1 MSHVVD
7 GWALRPWR
15 EGDDD
20 AFETIV
26 CDPGVGEFLGEI
38 EGAAP
43 VGREVLYRIGDQGLY
58 MRAAIIRA
66 DDPDHPVGLVMGGS
80 FNDGIFDLSIGLMTG
95 HRGRGAGRAVVRLV
109 NRLVHELEPDM
120 RVSGVVRREN
130 TACLQMLAGLGIPTT
145 DEDEEYFR
153 A

>member
-1 MSHVVD
+1 METID

-15 EGDDD
+15 DSDAD
-20 AFETIV
+20 AFEAIV

-38 EGAAP
+38 EGAVP
-43 VGREVLYRIGDQGLY
+43 IGHEVLYRIGDQGLY

-66 DDPDHPVGLVMGGS
+66 DDPDNPVGLVMGGS
-80 FNDGIFDLSIGLMTG
+80 FDTSIFDLSIGLVTG
-95 HRGRGAGRAVVRLV
+95 HRGRGAGRAVVQLV
-109 NRLVHELEPDM
+109 NRLVHDLEPDM

-130 TACLQMLAGLGIPTT
+130 TACLRMLAGLGIATT